1 MGRVIIIG
9 TGPAGVSAALYTARA
24 GVDTIMIGGGD
35 SALNKTD
42 EIENY
47 YGFPEPVSGLELLE
61 RGEKQAERL
70 GVKILH
76 EEVVGLGF
84 EEKLKVITDKDS
96 YDADSIVIATGSPRN
111 VPKTEGLSDFEG
123 SGVSYCAVCDA
134 FFNRG
139 KNVAVLGNGQYA
151 LNEVHDLL
159 SVAASVT
166 VLTDGMRP
174 EAEFPENVFVRTEK
188 IKRFAGESRIEKV
201 VFEDDTQIDIFSV
214 FIAYGTAGSADLARK
229 LGIFTEGSRI
239 KVDESMA
246 TNVPG
251 VFAAG
256 DCIGGMLQIAA
267 AVYEG
272 ATAGT
277 SAVKYI
283 REIGRAHV

>member
-283 REIGRAHV
+283 RGL

>member
-35 SALNKTD
+35 SALKKTD

-111 VPKTEGLSDFEG
+111 LPKTEGLSDFEG

-283 REIGRAHV
+283 RGL

>member
-139 KNVAVLGNGQYA
+139 KNVAVLGNGPYA

-283 REIGRAHV
+283 RGL

>member
-159 SVAASVT
+159 PVAASVT

-267 AVYEG
+267 AVHEG

-283 REIGRAHV
+283 RGL

>member
-61 RGEKQAERL
+61 RGEKQVERL

-283 REIGRAHV
+283 RGL

>member
-35 SALNKTD
+35 SALKKTD

-111 VPKTEGLSDFEG
+111 LPKTEGLSDFEG

-139 KNVAVLGNGQYA
+139 KNVAVLGNGRYA

-283 REIGRAHV
+283 RGL

>member
-76 EEVVGLGF
+76 EEVIGLGF

-283 REIGRAHV
+283 RGL

>member
-76 EEVVGLGF
+76 KEVVGLGF

-283 REIGRAHV
+283 RGL

>member
-84 EEKLKVITDKDS
+84 EEKLKVITDKGS

-283 REIGRAHV
+283 RGL

>member
-84 EEKLKVITDKDS
+84 EEKLKIITDKDS

-283 REIGRAHV
+283 RGL

>member
-42 EIENY
+42 EVENY

-283 REIGRAHV
+283 RGL

>member
-70 GVKILH
+70 GVKVLH

-267 AVYEG
+267 AVHEG

-283 REIGRAHV
+283 RGL

>member
-76 EEVVGLGF
+76 EEVVSLGF

-283 REIGRAHV
+283 RGL

>member
-1 MGRVIIIG
+1 MLFR
-9 TGPAGVSAALYTARA
+9 S
-24 GVDTIMIGGGD
+24 
-35 SALNKTD
+35 
-42 EIENY
+42 NY

-267 AVYEG
+267 AV
-272 ATAGT
+272 
-277 SAVKYI
+277 S
-283 REIGRAHV
+283 

>member
-111 VPKTEGLSDFEG
+111 VPKTEGLSVFEG

-139 KNVAVLGNGQYA
+139 KNVAVLGNGPYA

-283 REIGRAHV
+283 RGL

>member
-111 VPKTEGLSDFEG
+111 VPKTEGLSDFEA

-283 REIGRAHV
+283 RGL

>member
-123 SGVSYCAVCDA
+123 SKVSYCAVCDA

-267 AVYEG
+267 AVHEG

-283 REIGRAHV
+283 RGL

>member
-283 REIGRAHV
+283 REL

>member
-239 KVDESMA
+239 KADESMA

-283 REIGRAHV
+283 RGL

>member
-70 GVKILH
+70 GVKVLH

-283 REIGRAHV
+283 RGL

>member
-1 MGRVIIIG
+1 M
-9 TGPAGVSAALYTARA
+9 
-24 GVDTIMIGGGD
+24 
-35 SALNKTD
+35 
-42 EIENY
+42 
-47 YGFPEPVSGLELLE
+47 
-61 RGEKQAERL
+61 
-70 GVKILH
+70 H

-267 AVYEG
+267 AVHEG

-283 REIGRAHV
+283 RGL

>member
-1 MGRVIIIG
+1 M
-9 TGPAGVSAALYTARA
+9 
-24 GVDTIMIGGGD
+24 
-35 SALNKTD
+35 
-42 EIENY
+42 
-47 YGFPEPVSGLELLE
+47 
-61 RGEKQAERL
+61 
-70 GVKILH
+70 
-76 EEVVGLGF
+76 
-84 EEKLKVITDKDS
+84 
-96 YDADSIVIATGSPRN
+96 
-111 VPKTEGLSDFEG
+111 
-123 SGVSYCAVCDA
+123 
-134 FFNRG
+134 
-139 KNVAVLGNGQYA
+139 
-151 LNEVHDLL
+151 
-159 SVAASVT
+159 
-166 VLTDGMRP
+166 
-174 EAEFPENVFVRTEK
+174 
-188 IKRFAGESRIEKV
+188 

-283 REIGRAHV
+283 RGL

>member
-188 IKRFAGESRIEKV
+188 IKRFAGESRIDKV

-283 REIGRAHV
+283 RGL

>member
-61 RGEKQAERL
+61 RGEKQAKRL

-283 REIGRAHV
+283 RGL

>member
-96 YDADSIVIATGSPRN
+96 YNADSIVIATGSPRN

-267 AVYEG
+267 AVHEG

-283 REIGRAHV
+283 RGL

>member
-256 DCIGGMLQIAA
+256 DCIGGRLQIAA

-283 REIGRAHV
+283 RGL

>member
-267 AVYEG
+267 AVHEG

-283 REIGRAHV
+283 RGL

>member
-76 EEVVGLGF
+76 EEVIGLGF

-256 DCIGGMLQIAA
+256 DCIGGMLQITA

-283 REIGRAHV
+283 RGL

>member
-214 FIAYGTAGSADLARK
+214 FIAYGTAGSADLSRK

-283 REIGRAHV
+283 RGL

>member
-229 LGIFTEGSRI
+229 FGIFTEGSRI

-283 REIGRAHV
+283 RGL